1 MNKLIRYWNQ
11 NRLKIIIT
19 IIIIVLIIV
28 IIQVINSFLDDIQDP
43 TIQTEQKIPDLS
55 NPSESVLSGE
65 EIPEETAEGNAE
77 IIKEFVDYCNEK
89 SYQDAYNLLSQAC
102 KEEIFN
108 NIETFIEDY
117 INEIFDTEK
126 SYTLELWFS
135 TSREFTYRIL
145 YIDNDILS
153 SGTIN
158 IEDNKEDYITVVE
171 EEGEYK
177 LNISNFIYKEEINK
191 SSSKSN
197 IEITINNSKKYRD
210 YEIYNITVKNNSD
223 KTILLSSGSN
233 GNDICIIDTNN
244 VEYDSIIHE
253 IPLINLE
260 VSPGT
265 QKTLII
271 RFYKMYN
278 MYREIDRIT
287 FKNIILDKESYEI
300 NQNDIQTINMSIDV

>member
-265 QKTLII
+265 QKTHII

>member
-265 QKTLII
+265 QKTHII

-287 FKNIILDKESYEI
+287 FKNIIIVTKGVETS
-300 NQNDIQTINMSIDV
+300 